1 MDQPVNDRTRHRGLK
16 VFVLLCALMIIAL
29 PAMAARG
36 GGAATG
42 GGKGHGGKTGGTTA
56 TGTFTLRLVDP
67 TSDGQ
72 PHFDHT
78 ITFDVT
84 SNAQYPFVRVD
95 CTQNNGTTL
104 VYDKSNG
111 FYIGWMWG
119 TNYGL
124 NSPAWP
130 GGAADCTATLYS
142 QNLDGSNQQTMAT
155 MTFVA
160 EA

>member
-1 MDQPVNDRTRHRGLK
+1 MVQSAREGSRHRGLK
-16 VFVLLCALMIIAL
+16 VFVLLCTLMVIAL
-29 PAMAARG
+29 PAMAAKG
-36 GGAATG
+36 GNTAT
-42 GGKGHGGKTGGTTA
+42 GGKGHGGSGGTTP
-56 TGTFTLRLVDP
+56 TGSFSLRLIDA

-84 SNAQYPFVRVD
+84 SNAKYPFVRVD
-95 CTQNNGTTL
+95 CYQDNGTTL

-111 FYIGWMWG
+111 FYVGWMWG

-142 QNLDGSNQQTMAT
+142 QNLDGSNQQTMAKLA
-155 MTFVA
+155 FLA